1 MKFLFYL
8 TLNLLISFS
17 LHAQEIL
24 IDCLITDLKNL
35 TENKYEKILPSKV
48 SYKIN
53 IDNQNFI
60 INPQFSPEFLNI
72 CPIYNGYL
80 TNNDI
85 FESECEANGMNRKI
99 SIDRNTG
106 KIIIFTQSNIT
117 NLKTMSWGNCKKV
130 EKKF

>member
-24 IDCLITDLKNL
+24 LDCLITDLKNL

-53 IDNQNFI
+53 IDNQNFT

-80 TNNDI
+80 TNNDK
-85 FESECEANGMNRKI
+85 FESECEVKGMNRKI

-106 KIIIFTQSNIT
+106 NIIIFTQSNIT
-117 NLKTMSWGNCKKV
+117 NLNTMSWGNCKKV